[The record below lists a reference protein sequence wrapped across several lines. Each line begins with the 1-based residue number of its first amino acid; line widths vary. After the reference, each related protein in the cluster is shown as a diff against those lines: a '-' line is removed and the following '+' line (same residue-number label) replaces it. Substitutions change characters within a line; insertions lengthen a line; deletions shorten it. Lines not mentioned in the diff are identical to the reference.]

1 MKQKNILAQ
10 TEPEVPEGAAVIS
23 VGDEDSGFSNLAAS
37 LAEIRKL
44 KGVFGYILRNKKS
57 AIVDLEEQ
65 EKISSLAL
73 LSTHI
78 RESSFEIGRPFNLSD
93 IESVL
98 VEGKNAKVL
107 CMSLGENM
115 LDVFME
121 KTTSDASITKRIL
134 L

>member
-1 MKQKNILAQ
+1 MRQKNILAQ
-10 TEPEVPEGAAVIS
+10 AEPEVPEGAAVIS
-23 VGDEDSGFSNLAAS
+23 VGDEDSAFTNLATS

-44 KGVFGYILRNKKS
+44 KGVFGYILRNNKA
-57 AIVDLEEQ
+57 AIVDIEEQ
-65 EKISSLAL
+65 EKISAFAL

-78 RESSFEIGRPFNLSD
+78 RESSFEIGKPFNLSD
-93 IESVL
+93 VESVL

-121 KTTSDASITKRIL
+121 KSASDVLVTKRIL
-134 L
+134 P

>member
-1 MKQKNILAQ
+1 LRQKNILAQ
-10 TEPEVPEGAAVIS
+10 TEPEVPECAAVIS
-23 VGDEDSGFSNLAAS
+23 VGDEDSAFTNLAAS

-44 KGVFGYILRNKKS
+44 KGVFGYILRNSKA
-57 AIVDLEEQ
+57 AIVDIEEQ
-65 EKISSLAL
+65 EKISVFAL

-78 RESSFEIGRPFNLSD
+78 RESSFEIGKPFNLSD
-93 IESVL
+93 VESVL

-121 KTTSDASITKRIL
+121 KNASDVLVTKRIL
-134 L
+134 P